1 MKVLHSLSVSVTA
14 PAPATTDRTS
24 NIKKEITPT
33 ERRQRKAA
41 LNQSEIFAKNH
52 RAYFVRIQNNYKDLR
67 EKLAEKV
74 DAATATLDKLDREY
88 ADAPTVI
95 FAMEQSLKR
104 IAKART
110 QRLHEPQIAKLMKLR
125 GELKRLE
132 AQISE
137 KVDDD

>member
-1 MKVLHSLSVSVTA
+1 M
-14 PAPATTDRTS
+14 
-24 NIKKEITPT
+24 KKEITPT

-104 IAKART
+104 IAKARM